1 LKLFLRHIAYSEETK
16 SRVAEGFS
24 LVDNTLNPRPDWFEY
39 WPIRSTLPETLTE
52 MAAEDYL
59 GYFSPRFFEKTGL
72 TAKDLED
79 FAMLHGTSADIL
91 LFSPQPDISAFF
103 VNVFAGEDFFNPGFF
118 SASQNVLATI
128 GVASDLSKLITDSR
142 NTVFS
147 NYFLARPDFWRQWFA
162 LTEKIFILA
171 ESEIA
176 SMTESENSTV
186 SGLNGMT
193 SAPSGISPSI
203 TAEVSL
209 GNALVDSPQSQEKS
223 TARVL
228 EHLPNE
234 ASTRSSAAPCWP
246 SNATLTIP
254 TNYGKGAHRKVFL
267 IERIATLMIAASIP
281 RAWRAKAYEPF
292 RLAWSA
298 HFTHSQHEAVLC
310 DALKIAFQ
318 ATGFSSFGARY
329 HDLRTTALNRL
340 YQSVSGN
347 VGLGAGKM
355 EHVG

>member
-1 LKLFLRHIAYSEETK
+1 MTA
-16 SRVAEGFS
+16 G
-24 LVDNTLNPRPDWFEY
+24 
-39 WPIRSTLPETLTE
+39 
-52 MAAEDYL
+52 DYL

-72 TAKDLED
+72 TAKDLND
-79 FAMLHGTSADIL
+79 FATLYGNQSDIL

-118 SASQNVLATI
+118 SASQKVLATI
-128 GVASDLSKLITDSR
+128 GVSSDLSKLITDSR

-147 NYFLARPDFWRQWFA
+147 NYFLARPDFWQQWFA
-162 LTEKIFILA
+162 LTEKIFTLA

-176 SMTESENSTV
+176 SVTESENSAD
-186 SGLNGMT
+186 SGLNIMT
-193 SAPSGISPSI
+193 STPSGISPS
-203 TAEVSL
+203 TTTKVSL
-209 GNALVDSPQSQEKS
+209 GNAPVDPPQSQEES

-228 EHLPNE
+228 EHVPNE
-234 ASTRSSAAPCWP
+234 APTCSSAAPCRP

-267 IERIATLMIAASIP
+267 IERIATLMIAESIP
-281 RAWRAKAYEPF
+281 RAWNAKAYEPF

-298 HFTHSQHEAVLC
+298 HFTHSQQEAVLC

-318 ATGFSSFGARY
+318 ATGFSSFGAKY
-329 HDLRTTALNRL
+329 NDLRTTALNRL

-347 VGLGAGKM
+347 VGLGAGRM